1 MVILLYKITKG
12 VTLHM
17 WIGVVAGIIS
27 RKEGGG
33 LMRGG
38 DLIV

>member
-17 WIGVVAGIIS
+17 WIGVVAGINS
-27 RKEGGG
+27 RKEVGGEG
-33 LMRGG
+33 RW
-38 DLIV
+38 